1 LCTTWVELARLVNE
15 NASKLLEATKTM
27 TSSQRREVTHLLAN
41 YLCQSPTYLSQL
53 EWIPVKL
60 RDRALSKLTFT
71 IQRIG
76 GVASN
81 VLDACL
87 EHISGCKFVSV
98 AHLGTRQEQWIFL
111 PPDGKNIPVF
121 GTECIEAIALA

>member
-1 LCTTWVELARLVNE
+1 VELASLVGE
-15 NASKLLEATKTM
+15 NALKLLEATKTM
-27 TSSQRREVTHLLAN
+27 TSSQRRQVTNLLAAH
-41 YLCQSPTYLSQL
+41 LCQSPTYLSQV

-81 VLDACL
+81 VLDACI
-87 EHISGCKFVSV
+87 EYVSGCKFVSV
-98 AHLGTRQEQWIFL
+98 ANVSTRAERWIFQT
-111 PPDGKNIPVF
+111 PDGKNIPVF
-121 GTECIEAIALA
+121 GTEAIEAIALA